1 MFKWLD
7 VEANSHHSEGS
18 IVLHEEEMV
27 AVPSESC
34 CCVMI
39 SQITLIPIICLCN
52 WNVWSSFKNKLKR
65 SCRKCLLYE
74 IVNSKFF
81 LRCRKGRWVLMRISW
96 NILMTPPSFTLLH
109 YIRSFFTWSF
119 VVLNIWNE
127 PFPPPF
133 RWKNW
138 TFYRDNKMSIIC
150 KFIDFL

>member
-18 IVLHEEEMV
+18 IVLHEEEMI

-39 SQITLIPIICLCN
+39 SQITLIPIICSCN

-81 LRCRKGRWVLMRISW
+81 FKVWEGQVGFDSYFLKYFDDSPRR
-96 NILMTPPSFTLLH
+96 LH
-109 YIRSFFTWSF
+109 YYTTLE
-119 VVLNIWNE
+119 V
-127 PFPPPF
+127 
-133 RWKNW
+133 
-138 TFYRDNKMSIIC
+138 
-150 KFIDFL
+150 FLLGPL